1 MTTIDTPNG
10 DAVNDAVDIDFVL
23 AQFAGKLAVDIGVF
37 DLSGVEVRR
46 LVSGVRS
53 AGAYR
58 EAWDGK
64 GENGTVVP
72 PGIYIIR
79 FSIKADAEALE
90 TAKLIGVAY

>member
-1 MTTIDTPNG
+1 MRSISTS
-10 DAVNDAVDIDFVL
+10 VL
-23 AQFAGKLAVDIGVF
+23 AQFAGDLAVDIGVF

-58 EAWDGK
+58 EAWDGREES
-64 GENGTVVP
+64 GAMVP